1 MSSKEQRKYK
11 EKYVLN
17 AKREAIMSRKKKRN
31 KLNDWHH
38 RRPTSR
44 GGKNTEENLV
54 QVNKGKHESWHH
66 IFKNYHPE
74 IVCDIINRVWL
85 DPSHKFVCLPR
96 KS

>member
-1 MSSKEQRKYK
+1 
-11 EKYVLN
+11 
-17 AKREAIMSRKKKRN
+17 MSRKKKRN

-66 IFKNYHPE
+66 LFKNYHPE
-74 IVCDIINRVWL
+74 VICDIINRVWV
-85 DPSHKFVCLPR
+85 DPSHRFICLP
-96 KS
+96 KKEKLVL